1 MKERSLE
8 DGEVLILSVLL
19 GRATGWNHGPVDL
32 TALRVSDMDDGG
44 MGSLRFASGKIHPR
58 YGRTIAEGWFKDI
71 DGIPV
76 ALALYVDREDEL
88 FELDSWKVDFT
99 SRLRLP
105 HDEADVREGP
115 PSGN

>member
-1 MKERSLE
+1 MKERPLE

-19 GRATGWNHGPVDL
+19 GRATGWNRGPVDL
-32 TALRVSDMDDGG
+32 RALRVSHTDDGG

-58 YGRTIAEGWFKDI
+58 YGRTIAEGWFKDS
-71 DGIPV
+71 DGMPV

-105 HDEADVREGP
+105 RVAAEVREGP

>member
-1 MKERSLE
+1 MKEGPLE
-8 DGEVLILSVLL
+8 DGEILILSVLL
-19 GRATGWNHGPVDL
+19 VRATGWNRGPVDL

-44 MGSLRFASGKIHPR
+44 MGSLRFASGKIRPR

-76 ALALYVDREDEL
+76 ALALYVDREDDL

-99 SRLRLP
+99 SRLRLS
-105 HDEADVREGP
+105 HDEADVRDGP

>member
-1 MKERSLE
+1 MKERPLE

-19 GRATGWNHGPVDL
+19 SRATEWNRGPVDL
-32 TALRVSDMDDGG
+32 EALRVSDMDDGG
-44 MGSLRFASGKIHPR
+44 MGSLRFASRKSHPR
-58 YGRTIAEGWFKDI
+58 YRRTIAEGWFKDI

-76 ALALYVDREDEL
+76 ALALYVDREDDL

-105 HDEADVREGP
+105 HDEAEVREGP